1 MRFSDWSSD
10 VRSSDL
16 RSGYNNSTGAS
27 NSALGTNAGRPAT
40 STYDNWTCLGANS
53 VVTGANQVQLGDSA
67 TTSYVYGTVQNRSD
81 ARDKAD
87 IRDTQLG
94 LDFIKA
100 LRPVDYRW
108 DMREDYLKEAI
119 GKPPEDPLPPE
130 KPTRLDAP
138 IPLPPKPDQQ
148 TEKKQA
154 LTLALQARHAG
165 DLL

>member
-1 MRFSDWSSD
+1 MCMYFFFFSSRRRHTRCAL
-10 VRSSDL
+10 V
-16 RSGYNNSTGAS
+16 TGVQTC
-27 NSALGTNAGRPAT
+27 ALPI
-40 STYDNWTCLGANS
+40 S
-53 VVTGANQVQLGDSA
+53 GANQVQLGDSA

-119 GKPPEDPLPPE
+119 GKPPESPLPPE
-130 KPTRLDAP
+130 KPKRPEAP
-138 IPLPPKPDQQ
+138 IPLPPQPHTQ
-148 TEKKQA
+148 TGTASRRESGCQYV
-154 LTLALQARHAG
+154 
-165 DLL
+165 